1 MSTRHEQL
9 SSTLA
14 PSRVLRGWASFCGLL
29 LAAILIPFALFGE
42 QLERALGH
50 LLQTPPPAWQAGLL
64 LGALLAG
71 DIVLP
76 LPSSLLNTAAG
87 ALVGFWGGL
96 ACSWTGM
103 MVGSAVGYLLGARAG
118 AATLRRLAG
127 EAELARVA
135 RAAERYGHWFLLLF
149 RGVPVLAEASVV
161 FAGLS
166 RMPWRRFLA
175 LCALA
180 NLAISAS
187 YAAVGARAMEAGS
200 FLWLFAGL
208 VLLPALA
215 LGLAR
220 RVRA

>member
-1 MSTRHEQL
+1 MSTAHEQ
-9 SSTLA
+9 SSPARALW
-14 PSRVLRGWASFCGLL
+14 GWVGFCGLL
-29 LAAILIPFALFGE
+29 LAAILVPFALFGE
-42 QLERALGH
+42 QLEGASQH
-50 LLQTPPPAWQAGLL
+50 LLQGPLPTWQAGLL

-76 LPSSLLNTAAG
+76 LPSSVLNTAAG
-87 ALVGFWGGL
+87 ALVGFWGGV
-96 ACSWTGM
+96 ACSWAGM
-103 MVGSAVGYLLGARAG
+103 MVGSVVGYLLGARAG
-118 AATLRRLAG
+118 AAALQRLAG

-166 RMPWRRFLA
+166 RVPWRRFLA

-187 YAAVGARAMEAGS
+187 YAAVGAYALEARS

-215 LGLAR
+215 LGL
-220 RVRA
+220 VRSIRA